1 MKKFI
6 KFKTS
11 ITKNLGFVDIDS
23 IFMVTSNFVYY
34 TYGDKIE
41 SELIDENIH
50 IDIANQINALDNSW
64 IDIHDYVTNENETRH
79 FLIREKSINAL
90 IKKYDTYELKLE
102 HNSLP
107 AEIKVTAMTD
117 EDAKGLI
124 NYLSK

>member
-41 SELIDENIH
+41 SELIDEDIH
-50 IDIANQINALDNSW
+50 IGIANQINALDNSW
-64 IDIHDYVTNENETRH
+64 IDILDYVTNENETRH

-102 HNSLP
+102 HNSLLT
-107 AEIKVTAMTD
+107 EIKVTAMTD

>member
-41 SELIDENIH
+41 SELIDEDIH
-50 IDIANQINALDNSW
+50 IGIANQ
-64 IDIHDYVTNENETRH
+64 
-79 FLIREKSINAL
+79 
-90 IKKYDTYELKLE
+90 LE
-102 HNSLP
+102 PVITH
-107 AEIKVTAMTD
+107 V
-117 EDAKGLI
+117 
-124 NYLSK
+124 